1 MKSTI
6 IKFHFILSNRAL
18 SITQGKVLLY
28 VSPITTLLR
37 NTLILIVT
45 ISLKQY
51 LLGGNFSVFST
62 TLTQWAL
69 FETAW
74 KFSCILTLN
83 TFSCTEL
90 LWNSAGACS
99 HCNPNLVDKGLV
111 LNQLTFVLSQSQYA
125 LDIGTDHGCFSLLLA
140 YETLYCFDLS
150 TATALLLCGIL
161 LFLLY
166 TPILVTQSPLKNLPS
181 RALRVSFIV

>member
-1 MKSTI
+1 MWDWVI
-6 IKFHFILSNRAL
+6 CAQGFGPAERLGLSL
-18 SITQGKVLLY
+18 ITSLLY
-28 VSPITTLLR
+28 CLPVHFPAALCSVHLVSMSCLYS
-37 NTLILIVT
+37 
-45 ISLKQY
+45 SL
-51 LLGGNFSVFST
+51 
-62 TLTQWAL
+62 WA
-69 FETAW
+69 
-74 KFSCILTLN
+74 KS
-83 TFSCTEL
+83 L
-90 LWNSAGACS
+90 LWVSFSGILPGACS